1 MADEADIKDGEE
13 QNPNWVSPELY
24 QPRPGATVVP
34 GFLVSAF
41 MEVINPSKWQLK
53 IMEGDKQLYFLEE
66 SSRQHFDHHVK
77 LDAIKPGTKFDV
89 HVHYYHFPAWSEW
102 ASVYG
107 MVMADPKPVITEPVQ
122 GAVTGKRPRFAGRG
136 LPGATINL
144 YQAYSGTV
152 LFGTATVDENFN
164 WQITP
169 DVDLFD
175 GPLQLVVNQKNSNS
189 EYWSDNVRIIVG
201 DPKPVITEPV
211 AGAMTGPRP
220 RFAGRGI
227 PGATITLYQ
236 ENSDMVRFGT
246 AVVDAN
252 GNWQITPVVD
262 LFEGPLRLVVTQIIF
277 DTEYWSDNVRI
288 TVAGNKPVITE
299 PAAGAIT
306 GPRPIVAGRGIPG
319 TTIKLYQ
326 ANSGTVLFGTAVVNL
341 NGDWRIIPV
350 VDLFEGPF
358 QLVVNQ
364 TITNTEYWSDNVSIT
379 VRIFRAP
386 PPVIKS
392 PENGAIV
399 KTDKPMIHGS
409 GYTGAVVKLYQA
421 NGGDTVFGTAVAGWN
436 GDWSI
441 SPTVAFPK
449 GRFTLTANQAVD
461 SRPSDWADVVTFTI
475 DV

>member
-13 QNPNWVSPELY
+13 QNPNWLKPELH
-24 QPRPGATVVP
+24 QPRSGATVAP
-34 GFLVSAF
+34 GFLVSAYIEL
-41 MEVINPSKWQLK
+41 MTPSKWQLK
-53 IMEGDKQLYFLEE
+53 IMEGDKQLYFLEK
-66 SSRQHFDHHVK
+66 SSGRYFDHYVK

-89 HVHYYHFPAWSEW
+89 HVHYYHLPAWGEW

-107 MVMADPKPVITEPVQ
+107 VVMADPKPVITEPVQ

-152 LFGTATVDENFN
+152 LFGTATVDANGN

-169 DVDLFD
+169 VVDVFD
-175 GPLQLVVNQKNSNS
+175 GPLQLVVNQTISNT

-211 AGAMTGPRP
+211 AGAITGPRP

-236 ENSDMVRFGT
+236 
-246 AVVDAN
+246 
-252 GNWQITPVVD
+252 
-262 LFEGPLRLVVTQIIF
+262 
-277 DTEYWSDNVRI
+277 
-288 TVAGNKPVITE
+288 
-299 PAAGAIT
+299 
-306 GPRPIVAGRGIPG
+306 
-319 TTIKLYQ
+319 
-326 ANSGTVLFGTAVVNL
+326 ANSGTVLFGTAVVGANS
-341 NGDWRIIPV
+341 NWQITPV

-364 TITNTEYWSDNVSIT
+364 TISNTEYWSDNVRIT
-379 VRIFRAP
+379 VAATK
-386 PPVIKS
+386 PVITEPAEFSVTNRRPLIAGRGIPGATIKLYQANSGTVLFGTAIVDASGTWKIVPVVDLYVGPLQLVVSQTISNAEYWSDNLRITVIVYKVPVITS
-392 PENGAIV
+392 PEDGAIV
-399 KTDKPMIHGS
+399 KTDKPMIHGA
-409 GYTGAVVKLYQA
+409 GLAGATVRLYQA
-421 NGGDTVFGTAVAGWN
+421 NVGDTVFGTAIVGLN
-436 GDWSI
+436 GNWSV

-449 GRFTLTANQAVD
+449 GQFSLTANQSFVD
-461 SRPSDWADVVTFTI
+461 GTSDWAKVVTFRV